1 MPSLS
6 AVIIAQDEE
15 RTIARVLS
23 AVKDLVSEIVL
34 VDSGSSDRTKEIAG
48 DFGARV
54 IHQDW
59 LGYAAQKNFALEQA
73 CGDWVLSLDA
83 DEIVTPELAAE
94 ISTLFS
100 SAEYENWDGLK
111 IARLMFVGEQAIA
124 HGGFYPDAQLRLFR
138 RGMGRFNDRLV
149 HESVSLQGRVRQMKN
164 HMLHLSYRD
173 VEHFK
178 TAHEKYAR
186 LAAQESL
193 RSGFRPAKASLL
205 NLCLHPVW
213 TFFYRFVW
221 RMGFLDGQLGLEMNL
236 AYSDYVRKKILYLRE
251 SVTCKKESKKDI

>member
-15 RTIARVLS
+15 RTIGQVLS
-23 AVKDLVSEIVL
+23 AIKDLVSEIVL
-34 VDSGSSDRTKEIAG
+34 VDSGSTDRTKEIATAC
-48 DFGARV
+48 GARV

-73 CGDWVLSLDA
+73 QGDWVISLDA
-83 DEIVTPELAAE
+83 DEVVTPHLAAE
-94 ISTLFS
+94 IKELFH
-100 SAEYENWDGLK
+100 SASWEKWDGFK

-149 HESVSLQGRVRQMKN
+149 HESVTLDGRVKQLKN

-173 VEHFK
+173 VDHFK
-178 TAHEKYAR
+178 TAHDKYAR
-186 LAAQESL
+186 LAAQECL
-193 RSGFRPAKASLL
+193 RSGYRPGKASLV
-205 NLCLHPVW
+205 NLYLHPVW
-213 TFFYRFVW
+213 TFIYRFIG
-221 RMGFLDGQLGLEMNL
+221 RMGFLDGTLGLQMNL
-236 AYSDYVRKKILYLRE
+236 AYADYVRKKILYLRE
-251 SVTCKKESKKDI
+251 SISQS